1 MKPMLKYIKIGV
13 IIGIVVATGPP
24 VWANDMTNKKLQ
36 APLFDNLGN
45 HHYPTSTKN
54 DLSQRFF
61 DQGLILS
68 YGFNHQEA
76 ARSFREAARL
86 DKEFAM
92 GYWGVALVLGPNIN
106 ATMED
111 KDVPEAFAAVQKA
124 LSLSDKASEK
134 ERQLIGAL
142 AKRYSATPKAD
153 RSSLDRAYANAMRKV
168 AKAYPNDSN
177 IQALFAESLMDL
189 HPWDY
194 WQKNGKPQPWTA
206 EILDTLEKT
215 LKQDPFHP
223 LANHLYIHAVEAS
236 NTPERGL
243 PAAQRLADLVPGA
256 GHLVHMPAHIY
267 IRTGNYHEGS
277 LANQRA
283 VEADAEYITQCRSQG
298 LYPLAYHP
306 HNYHFLS
313 ATAAME
319 GNSEL
324 AIYAAYK
331 VALKTDQKSM
341 REPQYVTLQHYYSIP
356 YYAFARFGKWDLILQ
371 EPAPAEDL
379 LYPNGV
385 WHFVRGLAFA
395 RKDRISKAQSELIQL
410 KNIAGNP
417 ALEKITI
424 WGINTTSSLLNIAV
438 ETLTGEI
445 AEAKGSYDQAIDS
458 LKKAV
463 SMEDQLNYDEPPPW
477 YAPVRQTLGA
487 VYLKAGRYVEAEK
500 VYREDLKEFPNN
512 GWSLFGLQISLKAQG
527 KAEEAQQVKERFNKA
542 WKWADI
548 QLTSSRL

>member
-1 MKPMLKYIKIGV
+1 
-13 IIGIVVATGPP
+13 
-24 VWANDMTNKKLQ
+24 
-36 APLFDNLGN
+36 
-45 HHYPTSTKN
+45 
-54 DLSQRFF
+54 
-61 DQGLILS
+61 
-68 YGFNHQEA
+68 
-76 ARSFREAARL
+76 
-86 DKEFAM
+86 
-92 GYWGVALVLGPNIN
+92 
-106 ATMED
+106 
-111 KDVPEAFAAVQKA
+111 
-124 LSLSDKASEK
+124 
-134 ERQLIGAL
+134 
-142 AKRYSATPKAD
+142 
-153 RSSLDRAYANAMRKV
+153 
-168 AKAYPNDSN
+168 
-177 IQALFAESLMDL
+177 
-189 HPWDY
+189 
-194 WQKNGKPQPWTA
+194 
-206 EILDTLEKT
+206 
-215 LKQDPFHP
+215 
-223 LANHLYIHAVEAS
+223 
-236 NTPERGL
+236 
-243 PAAQRLADLVPGA
+243 
-256 GHLVHMPAHIY
+256 
-267 IRTGNYHEGS
+267 
-277 LANQRA
+277 
-283 VEADAEYITQCRSQG
+283 
-298 LYPLAYHP
+298 
-306 HNYHFLS
+306 
-313 ATAAME
+313 
-319 GNSEL
+319 
-324 AIYAAYK
+324 
-331 VALKTDQKSM
+331 M

-445 AEAKGSYDQAIDS
+445 AEAKGSYGQAIDS

-512 GWSLFGLQISLKAQG
+512 GWSLFGLHLSLKAQG